1 MEATHQR
8 GIAEFRCSRREAQF
22 QDGRSRVGRYPEQA
36 PVYGQFSESMQL
48 RRDLLDKGVNSETM
62 AR

>member
-48 RRDLLDKGVNSETM
+48 RRDLLD
-62 AR
+62 